1 MWLTQAHRQHKP
13 QAHEVRRRPSPAYRG
28 VPACST
34 YYWLTNRC
42 CRLGVSSPEESSS
55 ELEASGAKS
64 LLTIATFVSTVGLR
78 CNVRA
83 LFVRNRPS
91 SEVVR
96 LRRSLNLF
104 AGGGVL
110 RPGNRELWLCFNARV
125 MEPWPPSSTWC
136 DWKDSVG

>member
-1 MWLTQAHRQHKP
+1 M
-13 QAHEVRRRPSPAYRG
+13 
-28 VPACST
+28 PACST

-110 RPGNRELWLCFNARV
+110 RPGNREL
-125 MEPWPPSSTWC
+125 
-136 DWKDSVG
+136 